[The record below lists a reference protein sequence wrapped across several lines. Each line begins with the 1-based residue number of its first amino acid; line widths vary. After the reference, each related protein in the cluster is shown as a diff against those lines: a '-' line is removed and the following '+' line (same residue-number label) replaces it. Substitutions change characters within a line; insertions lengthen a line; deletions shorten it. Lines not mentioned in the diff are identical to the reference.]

1 MLTTAGWLL
10 AMFFNDSILVVTM
23 ILILISFGAT
33 MQFAVGPTILAGAVP
48 PDLQAALMGSTGYT
62 ETECGWVEF
71 HGTHKGQVHPLGPT
85 TGPVEITYAGPAPA
99 T

>member
-48 PDLQAALMGSTGYT
+48 PDRTSEAAGSY
-62 ETECGWVEF
+62 
-71 HGTHKGQVHPLGPT
+71 QVT
-85 TGPVEITYAGPAPA
+85 MKQ
-99 T
+99 